1 MDLDAPR
8 MWDLPRP
15 KTEPMSP
22 ALQGRFLSTGPPV
35 ECLQMQ
41 IPEPD
46 HLEFN
51 MGSATYLCDVM
62 KIAQLL

>member
-1 MDLDAPR
+1 
-8 MWDLPRP
+8 
-15 KTEPMSP
+15 MSS

-46 HLEFN
+46 HLEF
-51 MGSATYLCDVM
+51 SVALPLTYVM
-62 KIAQLL
+62 SWKLLNSSEP